1 MDDSN
6 IVDGFYLN
14 MLLENTEQ
22 GTFVRGGS
30 IIPIKIHKG
39 ALSLLRTMHNPIR
52 LDIYLSNEGTAKGR
66 LYLDD
71 GDSFRY
77 SFEQALIE
85 YEYKDN
91 KLTCL
96 NVLDSPYK
104 YKAAQNLKIV
114 EVNIYGIRGQPQRV
128 KSTFRGFQYL
138 DFQFKQ
144 IKQTLT
150 VKNFNFPVDTILR
163 SQQRILF
170 QIDFYSDFI

>member
-1 MDDSN
+1 
-6 IVDGFYLN
+6 
-14 MLLENTEQ
+14 
-22 GTFVRGGS
+22 
-30 IIPIKIHKG
+30 
-39 ALSLLRTMHNPIR
+39 MHNPIR

-104 YKAAQNLKIV
+104 YKAA
-114 EVNIYGIRGQPQRV
+114 
-128 KSTFRGFQYL
+128 
-138 DFQFKQ
+138 
-144 IKQTLT
+144 
-150 VKNFNFPVDTILR
+150 
-163 SQQRILF
+163 
-170 QIDFYSDFI
+170 